1 MLCVWLAYFSPRLG
15 VASHRTSSP
24 KAKKLGRNIARLRTS
39 LKLTQESLAERAGIS
54 TRYIQDLEAGMYEPT
69 IFVTD
74 AIRQAVSCE
83 WSDLL
88 EGC

>member
-1 MLCVWLAYFSPRLG
+1 MLCVWPALFSSRYD
-15 VASHRTSSP
+15 VATKRTGST
-24 KAKKLGRNIARLRTS
+24 KAKRLGRNIARLRST

-69 IFVTD
+69 IFVAD
-74 AIRQAVSCE
+74 AIRRSVSCE
-83 WSDLL
+83 WAEFL